1 MMKKTIDLEIERQI
15 KCVEKNNCKEEV
27 RNALPD
33 GTTEFLRPMPG
44 AARMYPETDHPL
56 LKISRELMD
65 KTKKNLPKLAS
76 EHKSYLSEFGLN
88 DELIKLL
95 LKQNM
100 VEEFKILLHSCDN
113 HELIAKSLTLF
124 QKEISK
130 KVDKTM
136 EDMNNIF
143 NIHMLEAILE
153 KVGKDISSNDIKG
166 IMLKIAEGKPLEE
179 AIKKS
184 DIDLKSEAEKLIVEK
199 PGLSQGA
206 YMGLLM
212 GKFKDQVSGK
222 EVSEILRE
230 LM

>member
-1 MMKKTIDLEIERQI
+1 MSRSEDEIERRQ
-15 KCVEKNNCKEEV
+15 KCVKNKSCKNEV

-65 KTKKNLPKLAS
+65 KTKKDLPKLAS

-88 DELIKLL
+88 DELVKLL
-95 LKQNM
+95 LKQNK
-100 VEEFKILLHSCDN
+100 VEEFKILNHCCDKP
-113 HELIAKSLTLF
+113 ELIAKSLTLF

-130 KVDKTM
+130 KVDKTL
-136 EDMNNIF
+136 EDMNKIF
-143 NIHMLEAILE
+143 DAHMLEAILE
-153 KVGKDISSNDIKG
+153 KVGKDISSNDVKG
-166 IMLKIAEGKPLEE
+166 IMLKIAEGKTLEE
-179 AIKKS
+179 ATEKS
-184 DIDLKSEAEKLIVEK
+184 DIDLKGEAEKLIAEK

-212 GKFKDQVSGK
+212 SKFKGQVSGK
-222 EVSEILRE
+222 EVSEVLRE